1 MAGTKTQI
9 FRQSKTNN
17 YSIIH
22 NEILRRNDISWKA
35 KGIMCYVLSLPDD
48 WVIYLEE
55 LIEHATDKKAS
66 FRSGWNELTEKG
78 YVRRFP
84 VRNESG
90 KIVEWKTE
98 IRENVDLTVIS
109 PLTDFQEVEN
119 QEVENQEVE
128 NQEVENRKLLNTYS
142 FTNNLSKLNT
152 DKEEVVTSS
161 REYSNEHFRL
171 AAKLKNNLINDFSK
185 EMVKVNLEKW
195 ADIIRL
201 MEEKDSYTLEQIED
215 IINWLPSNDFW
226 FGNIRSAKKLR
237 DKFESLRFETKKE
250 KSNKTSRSKQL
261 IREEDLPDRF
271 IHPEPELEIT
281 TERQAE
287 IEARVKAYLEK
298 KSLTSS

>member
-1 MAGTKTQI
+1 MAETRTQI

-66 FRSGWNELTEKG
+66 FRSGWTELTEKG

-90 KIVEWKTE
+90 KIIEWRTE
-98 IRENVDLTVIS
+98 IRENVDLTTSS

-128 NQEVENRKLLNTYS
+128 NRKLLSTYS
-142 FTNNLSKLNT
+142 FTNDLQIPSTELYIDSFEKFWERYPKKTQKKKAKEQFKKKITNQNLLDQFENGFSNYLAYISLN
-152 DKEEVVTSS
+152 DWYHPQEFFRWIRDERYKDQYDLSPKTSS
-161 REYSNEHFRL
+161 PQKARRETL
-171 AAKLKNNLINDFSK
+171 PDWAKEPTN
-185 EMVKVNLEKW
+185 
-195 ADIIRL
+195 
-201 MEEKDSYTLEQIED
+201 YT
-215 IINWLPSNDFW
+215 
-226 FGNIRSAKKLR
+226 R
-237 DKFESLRFETKKE
+237 
-250 KSNKTSRSKQL
+250 NKPNVT
-261 IREEDLPDRF
+261 EEDLRGF
-271 IHPEPELEIT
+271 LEDVGD
-281 TERQAE
+281 EE
-287 IEARVKAYLEK
+287 GF
-298 KSLTSS
+298 

>member
-1 MAGTKTQI
+1 MEDKELAETRTQI

-66 FRSGWNELTEKG
+66 FRSGWTELTEKG

-90 KIVEWKTE
+90 KIIEWRTE
-98 IRENVDLTVIS
+98 IRENVDLTTSS

-128 NQEVENRKLLNTYS
+128 NRKLLSTYS
-142 FTNNLSKLNT
+142 FTNDLQIPSTELYINSFEKFWERYPKKTQKKKAKEQFKKKITNQNLLDQFENGFSNYLAYISLN
-152 DKEEVVTSS
+152 DWYHPQEFFRWIRDERYKDHYDLSPKTSS
-161 REYSNEHFRL
+161 PKKKRRETL
-171 AAKLKNNLINDFSK
+171 PDWAKEPTN
-185 EMVKVNLEKW
+185 
-195 ADIIRL
+195 
-201 MEEKDSYTLEQIED
+201 YT
-215 IINWLPSNDFW
+215 
-226 FGNIRSAKKLR
+226 R
-237 DKFESLRFETKKE
+237 
-250 KSNKTSRSKQL
+250 NKPNVT
-261 IREEDLPDRF
+261 EEDLRGF
-271 IHPEPELEIT
+271 LEDVGD
-281 TERQAE
+281 EE
-287 IEARVKAYLEK
+287 GF
-298 KSLTSS
+298 